1 MHYLSAVDS
10 VSSKMPLPAQL
21 TCCAHNASNY
31 RTGYACVQA
40 FHFIIEEGAYVVG
53 KLQLVTGASD
63 GATPG
68 PWWLTTCMRAQV
80 FSTTSFFLSLTWA
93 CVAQP

>member
-1 MHYLSAVDS
+1 VHYLSAVDS

-53 KLQLVTGASD
+53 KLQLVTGAPNPVGD
-63 GATPG
+63 WRPMVRRPVPG
-68 PWWLTTCMRAQV
+68 G
-80 FSTTSFFLSLTWA
+80 
-93 CVAQP
+93 